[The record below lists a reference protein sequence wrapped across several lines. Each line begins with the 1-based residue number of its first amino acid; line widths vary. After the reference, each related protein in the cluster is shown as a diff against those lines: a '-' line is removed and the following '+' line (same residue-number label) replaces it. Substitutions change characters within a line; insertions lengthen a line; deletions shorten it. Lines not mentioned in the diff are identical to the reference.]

1 MPFPCYRH
9 QISFVSGQLF
19 PTVLAAGLPGAEPA
33 CVHGIVTPGMK
44 AYGRILREAL
54 ESRGRRYQEHELRDS
69 GQQGIFDLL
78 DAVRES
84 CAGESLGLNLTG
96 GTKLMALA
104 AAEWAWACEVPT
116 FYVDTGADT
125 IVLPGRQW
133 EYLPLPDVLD
143 VRGLLAAGGYKV
155 KSLEQTAV
163 PGERRNQLRELL
175 ELLCTAPDAAP
186 ALQSLNACAR
196 MAAHQADR
204 MAEDR
209 ATPTG
214 TWSRLLD
221 ICQRAG
227 MLHYANGWLCFP
239 SEEARTWC
247 NGLWFEEYVRMI
259 LYKMQCEGRIRDW
272 GASVQ
277 VEKAGVPNELDALF
291 CVRNRLF
298 IVECKTAGMHTDRK
312 TDEDRNKVSSMLYKA
327 DSLQDRLGGVFAQ
340 SMICSVL
347 PLESRE
353 QKRARDIGIRVASG
367 RELLQLDEVFTR
379 WASRS

>member
-1 MPFPCYRH
+1 MPFPCCRH
-9 QISFVSGQLF
+9 QISFVSGQLL

-33 CVHGIVTPGMK
+33 CVHGIVTPEMK
-44 AYGRILREAL
+44 AHGRILREAL
-54 ESRGRRYQEHELRDS
+54 ESRGRRYREHELRDS

-163 PGERRNQLRELL
+163 PGERRNRLRELL
-175 ELLCTAPDAAP
+175 ELLCTAPDAAQ

-196 MAAHQADR
+196 MAAHQIDR

-214 TWSRLLD
+214 TWRRLLD
-221 ICQRAG
+221 ICRRAG
-227 MLHYANGWLCFP
+227 MLHYANGWLCFS

-259 LYKMQCEGRIRDW
+259 LYKMQCEGRIRAW

-312 TDEDRNKVSSMLYKA
+312 TDEDRNKVSSMLYKT

-347 PLESRE
+347 PLENRE
-353 QKRARDIGIRVASG
+353 LKRARDIGIRVASG